1 MTSMPSMPYYIPLP
15 TPAPLLGS
23 SIAKDVGGLLTEFDA
38 FQPDPRY
45 SFNRINT
52 RGHAGYTWGIIEP
65 RNAPAIGDLPQLIQN
80 LINATWEYAE
90 PSPDNTKGMVP
101 RQRPQGIQIG
111 ARQQVAHGITI
122 GTRRELK
129 DMITIGKRDTALPNT
144 VGAQFTAQVRPTH
157 SEIET
162 TFPNKTA
169 IASDWKL
176 FKDIERTN
184 SITFRGD
191 SRNPLAVIGAAGG
204 FYPPNSRKD
213 QFYLENNVYK
223 EFKWYLNERYKRELT
238 QEDFIAATKK
248 VGITMEQRSRIVD
261 YMMWRKMTEKE
272 AVHLGR
278 MVENECLKGY
288 MSTAR
293 SIDVSLFFATGYH
306 AKPGWLYLT
315 VVHGGFVVPFGQQ
328 HYWGSEEAE
337 IAQWG
342 PIPQERIVGF
352 VHVEPHGIPDGPI
365 FMRRSFRTGEPQA
378 FEQTFKIM
386 SGMLP

>member
-15 TPAPLLGS
+15 TPTALLSS
-23 SIAKDVGGLLTEFDA
+23 SITKDVGSLITQFDA
-38 FQPDPRY
+38 FEPDQRY

-52 RGHAGYTWGIIEP
+52 RGSHTYTWKIIEP
-65 RNAPAIGDLPQLIQN
+65 RNAPPIGDLPQLIQD
-80 LINATWEYAE
+80 LINATWRYAE
-90 PSPDNTKGMVP
+90 PSPDNKKGVVP

-122 GTRRELK
+122 GTR
-129 DMITIGKRDTALPNT
+129 GGT
-144 VGAQFTAQVRPTH
+144 VPEGSDQFHPQVRPTH

-169 IASDWKL
+169 IASDWNL
-176 FKDIERTN
+176 FKVIERTN

-191 SRNPLAVIGAAGG
+191 SRTPLAVIGAAGG

-213 QFYLENNVYK
+213 PFYLENNVYN
-223 EFKWYLNERYKRELT
+223 EFKWYLKERYKRELT
-238 QEDFIAATKK
+238 KEEFIAATKE
-248 VGITMEQRSRIVD
+248 VAVTMEQKSRIVD

-293 SIDVSLFFATGYH
+293 SIDVSLFFATGYYS
-306 AKPGWLYLT
+306 KPGWLYLT

-328 HYWGSEEAE
+328 NYWGSEEAE

-365 FMRRSFRTGEPQA
+365 FVRRSFRMNEPQA